1 MIQTRYNRD
10 IAPRDIEPGG
20 GKSIVET
27 SGYVPADVRIKELLM
42 AGVRLADYRAER
54 YDWPQGSIVD
64 EDKLVDPTRRPGYD
78 MADAAQAALAIKPV
92 APEPQVI
99 KEAEKEEEKV
109 EDGSPKS
116 S

>member
-10 IAPRDIEPGG
+10 KAPRDIEPGG

-78 MADAAQAALAIKPV
+78 MADAAQAALAIKPM
-92 APEPQVI
+92 APPPPV
-99 KEAEKEEEKV
+99 KEAEKAEEKA
-109 EDGSPKS
+109 EDEPPKS

>member
-1 MIQTRYNRD
+1 MIQTRYTRD
-10 IAPRDIEPGG
+10 KAPRDIEPGG

-78 MADAAQAALAIKPV
+78 MADAAQAALAIKARAANVSP
-92 APEPQVI
+92 PKDEEE
-99 KEAEKEEEKV
+99 KEKEEEKK
-109 EDGSPKS
+109 ENEPT
-116 S
+116 